1 MIQAVVFDLF
11 ETLVTEATA
20 AVQRASRLA
29 TRLGVSPEAYCF
41 HEGVAGWDR
50 SPLGP
55 LFDVTVFSCAVSLAK
70 PDPEVYLLACRELDV
85 PPSETLYVGDG
96 ADDELVGAR
105 TAGLSAHRALWFLS
119 RWPQFRQAPDDAG
132 LWRITDVLDLAA

>member
-1 MIQAVVFDLF
+1 
-11 ETLVTEATA
+11 
-20 AVQRASRLA
+20 
-29 TRLGVSPEAYCF
+29 
-41 HEGVAGWDR
+41 
-50 SPLGP
+50 LGP